1 MIVYSTA
8 LLLVV
13 LFGIIAYQYY
23 TIREGFAVTPTT
35 AELRSMVQGSL
46 NGNVDSYTS
55 LVNTGLLTKFNVPLT
70 MFINMIKSAING
82 DKLAFT
88 ELSRMAP
95 MFPKFNDPDTVTLL
109 TNSIQG
115 TTPSSTTPS
124 LTSSSTSATTP
135 SLTSSSTS
143 ATTPSLTLPVSVS
156 GPVLTAPTALSALSA
171 SVSPQAAVAQE
182 KQDQSKLLRDI
193 QEVVHNEM
201 LLTKQATTASSQPLL
216 QGADADEAEDQ
227 DCSESTSKKTKLSA
241 AEEQGREM
249 GSAQRRRNCP
259 NDMNDYVK
267 KDNIPCWGCTLDY

>member
-46 NGNVDSYTS
+46 NGNVDSYTA
-55 LVNTGLLTKFNVPLT
+55 LANTGLLTKFNGPANALNT
-70 MFINMIKSAING
+70 AIKGILNG
-82 DKLAFT
+82 NKSSFL
-88 ELSRMAP
+88 ELSS
-95 MFPKFNDPDTVTLL
+95 MFPKFNDTDTVTGL
-109 TNSIQG
+109 TNILLDTTSS
-115 TTPSSTTPS
+115 TTPSSTS
-124 LTSSSTSATTP
+124 
-135 SLTSSSTS
+135 S

-216 QGADADEAEDQ
+216 QGADEDQDQDQ
-227 DCSESTSKKTKLSA
+227 DCSEATVPVKKSKLSA

-249 GSAQRRRNCP
+249 GVSQRRRNCP

-267 KDNIPCWGCTLDY
+267 KDSIPCWGCTLDY

>member
-115 TTPSSTTPS
+115 TTPSS
-124 LTSSSTSATTP
+124 TTP

>member
-8 LLLVV
+8 ILLVV

-23 TIREGFAVTPTT
+23 TIREGFTVTPTT

-46 NGNVDSYTS
+46 NGNVDSYTA
-55 LVNTGLLTKFNVPLT
+55 LVNTGLLTKFNGPANALNT
-70 MFINMIKSAING
+70 AIKGILNG
-82 DKLAFT
+82 NTSSFL
-88 ELSRMAP
+88 ELSS
-95 MFPKFNDPDTVTLL
+95 MFPKFNDTDTVTGL
-109 TNSIQG
+109 TNILLD
-115 TTPSSTTPS
+115 TTPSTTPS
-124 LTSSSTSATTP
+124 LTSSSTP
-135 SLTSSSTS
+135 

-216 QGADADEAEDQ
+216 QGADADEVDDQ
-227 DCSESTSKKTKLSA
+227 YDSEATVPVKKSKLSA

-249 GSAQRRRNCP
+249 GVSQRRRNCP

>member
-46 NGNVDSYTS
+46 NGNVDSYTA
-55 LVNTGLLTKFNVPLT
+55 LVNTGLLTKFNGPANALNT
-70 MFINMIKSAING
+70 AIKGILNG
-82 DKLAFT
+82 NKSSFL
-88 ELSRMAP
+88 ELSS
-95 MFPKFNDPDTVTLL
+95 MFPKFNDTDTVTGL
-109 TNSIQG
+109 TNILLDTTSS
-115 TTPSSTTPS
+115 TTPSSTS
-124 LTSSSTSATTP
+124 
-135 SLTSSSTS
+135 S
-143 ATTPSLTLPVSVS
+143 ATTPSLTLPASVSV
-156 GPVLTAPTALSALSA
+156 TAPPALSAIATPPA

-193 QEVVHNEM
+193 QEVVHNEIM
-201 LLTKQATTASSQPLL
+201 HTKQATTASSQPLL
-216 QGADADEAEDQ
+216 QGADEDQDQDQ

-249 GSAQRRRNCP
+249 GVAQRRHNCP

-267 KDNIPCWGCTLDY
+267 KDSIPCWGCTLDY